1 MNKSNL
7 FIVFLFTSFS
17 MFAQLEKTSE
27 LYKTIL
33 GLDTELFDAYNTCT
47 DNLEKHASFY
57 ADEIE
62 FFHDGGGL
70 STSKKEIIEAI
81 KKNICGKVTRDLVA
95 DSVEIHKIPNYGVV
109 VIGYHKF
116 NNLIE
121 KSTSKPSKFILF
133 WKQIDTNWKLTKVV
147 SLH

>member
-1 MNKSNL
+1 MTKQLLVFIFLIGSLSIQAQIEKS
-7 FIVFLFTSFS
+7 
-17 MFAQLEKTSE
+17 SE

-33 GLDTELFDAYNTCT
+33 ALDKELFDAYNTCT
-47 DNLEKHASFY
+47 DNLDKHASFY

-62 FFHDGGGL
+62 FFHDGSGL
-70 STSKKEIIEAI
+70 STSKVEIIEAI
-81 KKNICGKVTRDLVA
+81 KKNICGKVTRELVV

-133 WKQIDTNWKLTKVV
+133 WKQMDTDWKLTKVV

>member
-57 ADEIE
+57 ADEI
-62 FFHDGGGL
+62 DDKWRSYKNGL
-70 STSKKEIIEAI
+70 YAESDHYGSEIDLMAKWKLNPRWKFRTGASVFLPGDAI
-81 KKNICGKVTRDLVA
+81 KEAVA
-95 DSVEIHKIPNYGVV
+95 SEQEFLTDDTAYSAI
-109 VIGYHKF
+109 F
-116 NNLIE
+116 
-121 KSTSKPSKFILF
+121 
-133 WKQIDTNWKLTKVV
+133 QITYTFTQRI
-147 SLH
+147 

>member
-1 MNKSNL
+1 MKKHFFL
-7 FIVFLFTSFS
+7 IVFLVGSFS
-17 MFAQLEKTSE
+17 IPAQVEKTSE

-33 GLDTELFDAYNTCT
+33 DLDKELFDAYNTCT

-62 FFHDGGGL
+62 FFHDGSGL
-70 STSKKEIIEAI
+70 STSKTEIIEAI

-95 DSVEIHKIPNYGVV
+95 DSVEIHEIPNYGVV

-121 KSTSKPSKFILF
+121 KSTSDPSKFIVF
-133 WKQIDTNWKLTKVV
+133 WKQIDTKWKVTKVV

>member
-1 MNKSNL
+1 MKKPL
-7 FIVFLFTSFS
+7 IIVFLLLASFS
-17 MFAQLEKTSE
+17 IPAQVEKTSE
-27 LYKTIL
+27 LYNTIL
-33 GLDTELFDAYNTCT
+33 ALDKELFDAYNTCT
-47 DNLEKHASFY
+47 ENLEKHASFY

-62 FFHDGGGL
+62 FFHDVGGL
-70 STSKKEIIEAI
+70 STSKKEIIESI
-81 KKNICGKVTRDLVA
+81 KKNICGKVTRDLVTE
-95 DSVEIHKIPNYGVV
+95 SVEIHKIPDYGVV

>member
-7 FIVFLFTSFS
+7 FFVLFFVSFLTL
-17 MFAQLEKTSE
+17 AQVDKSSE
-27 LYKTIL
+27 LYNTIL
-33 GLDTELFDAYNTCT
+33 GLDKELFDAYNTCS

-57 ADEIE
+57 ADDIE
-62 FFHDGGGL
+62 FFHDGSGL
-70 STSKKEIIEAI
+70 STSKEDIIEAI
-81 KKNICGKVTRDLVA
+81 KKNICGKVTRELVD
-95 DSVEIHKIPNYGVV
+95 DSIEIHEIPNYGVV

-121 KSTSKPSKFILF
+121 KSTSKPSKFIIF
-133 WKQIDTNWKLTKVV
+133 WKRMDNNWKLTKVV

>member
-7 FIVFLFTSFS
+7 FFAFLFVSFS
-17 MFAQLEKTSE
+17 MVAQVEKTSE

-33 GLDTELFDAYNTCT
+33 GLDKELFDAYNTCT
-47 DNLEKHASFY
+47 ENLEKHASFY
-57 ADEIE
+57 DDDIE
-62 FFHDGGGL
+62 FFHDKGGL
-70 STSKKEIIEAI
+70 QTSKVEIIEGI
-81 KKNICGKVTRDLVA
+81 VKNICGKVTRELVA
-95 DSVEIHKIPNYGVV
+95 DSLEIHEIPNYGVV

>member
-1 MNKSNL
+1 MKKSL
-7 FIVFLFTSFS
+7 IIVFLLLVSFS
-17 MFAQLEKTSE
+17 ITAQVEKTSE

-33 GLDTELFDAYNTCT
+33 ALDKELFDAYNTCT
-47 DNLEKHASFY
+47 ENLEKHASFY

-62 FFHDGGGL
+62 FFHDAGGL
-70 STSKKEIIEAI
+70 STSKKEIIESI

-95 DSVEIHKIPNYGVV
+95 DSVEIHKIPDYGVV

-133 WKQIDTNWKLTKVV
+133 WKHTDTNWKLTKVV

>member
-1 MNKSNL
+1 MNKTNL
-7 FIVFLFTSFS
+7 FFVLLFVSFS
-17 MFAQLEKTSE
+17 TMAQVDKSSE

-33 GLDTELFDAYNTCT
+33 NLDKELFDAYNTCT

-62 FFHDGGGL
+62 FFHDKGGL
-70 STSKKEIIEAI
+70 STSKEDIIESI
-81 KKNICGKVTRDLVA
+81 KNNICGKVTRELVA
-95 DSVEIHKIPNYGVV
+95 DSIEIHEIPNYGVV
-109 VIGYHKF
+109 VLGYHKF

-121 KSTSKPSKFILF
+121 KSTSEPSKFIVF
-133 WKQIDTNWKLTKVV
+133 WKQIDNDWKLTKVI

>member
-1 MNKSNL
+1 MKKQLVIFTFL
-7 FIVFLFTSFS
+7 FISFS
-17 MFAQLEKTSE
+17 IFSQVEKSSE

-33 GLDTELFDAYNTCT
+33 NLDKELFDAYNTCT

-62 FFHDGGGL
+62 FFHDGSGL
-70 STSKKEIIEAI
+70 STSKEEIIEAI
-81 KKNICGKVTRDLVA
+81 KNNICGKVTRDLVA
-95 DSVEIHKIPNYGVV
+95 DSIEIHEIPNYGVV

-121 KSTSKPSKFILF
+121 KSTSEPSKFIVF